1 MMTNYEVQ
9 GMTCG
14 GCAAAITRALE
25 SAEQS
30 AHVEVDY
37 KTATVSVDGIDAARV
52 QEIVEEAGFDFIGPR
67 S

>member
-1 MMTNYEVQ
+1 MTRYEVQ

-30 AHVEVDY
+30 AQVEVDY
-37 KTATVSVDGIDAARV
+37 KTATVSVDGIDARRV